1 MYNQDQYYINL
12 GKKATISGLVGFLF
26 GIVFALLVSFP
37 VIAVFITAFIFAYLF
52 TSSYWGIHKLK
63 MWFKK
68 YRYQMPIYIWH
79 FLSIFVYFF
88 AIIISVIGYGFIEH
102 FLLLLAIEQQD
113 KGPGF
118 IGAQIILLPY
128 LGELYAKKINYRI

>member
-12 GKKATISGLVGFLF
+12 GKKATISGLVGFFF
-26 GIVFALLVSFP
+26 GIIFALLVSFP
-37 VIAVFITAFIFAYLF
+37 IIAVFITAFIFAYLF

-128 LGELYAKKINYRI
+128 LGKLYAKKINYRI